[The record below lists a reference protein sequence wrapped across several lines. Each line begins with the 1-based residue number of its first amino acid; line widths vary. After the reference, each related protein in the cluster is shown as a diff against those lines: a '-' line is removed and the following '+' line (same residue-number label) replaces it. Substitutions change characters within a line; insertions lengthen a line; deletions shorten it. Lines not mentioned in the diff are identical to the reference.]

1 MIYKTDNFIKF
12 IKKYNWSN
20 LHSNLKIEWIKI
32 HEQHV
37 QKIYSTFTLYSYVII
52 LLVLNTV
59 IIFNIRPINISLREQ
74 NVYIYI
80 LFYKGI
86 HKASCIQTQ

>member
-1 MIYKTDNFIKF
+1 M
-12 IKKYNWSN
+12 
-20 LHSNLKIEWIKI
+20 
-32 HEQHV
+32 

-74 NVYIYI
+74 NVYTCI

-86 HKASCIQTQ
+86 YKASCI

>member
-1 MIYKTDNFIKF
+1 M
-12 IKKYNWSN
+12 
-20 LHSNLKIEWIKI
+20 
-32 HEQHV
+32 
-37 QKIYSTFTLYSYVII
+37 QKIYSTFTLYSYVLI

-80 LFYKGI
+80 LFYKDI